1 MRSKFSAIHR
11 EHSPNPRKFYAFCT
25 SVTDTTT
32 TSGIIA
38 SGEEQFPKTS
48 LSNVHG
54 MLTQCLILFSAL
66 RVLRDYLTWIGLGA
80 IIVRDMV
87 IRQHLKQSKLL

>member
-1 MRSKFSAIHR
+1 MKSKFSAIHR
-11 EHSPNPRKFYAFCT
+11 EYSPNPRKFYAFCT

-38 SGEEQFPKTS
+38 SGKESST
-48 LSNVHG
+48 VHG
-54 MLTQCLILFSAL
+54 ILTLTFSL
-66 RVLRDYLTWIGLGA
+66 YCDTYLQLLDLDWDV
-80 IIVRDMV
+80 IVRDMV

>member
-1 MRSKFSAIHR
+1 MKSKFGAIHR
-11 EHSPNPRKFYAFCT
+11 EYSPNPRKFYAFCT

-38 SGEEQFPKTS
+38 SGKESST
-48 LSNVHG
+48 VYG
-54 MLTQCLILFSAL
+54 MLTLTFVFFSVCDTYL
-66 RVLRDYLTWIGLGA
+66 RLLVLDWDV
-80 IIVRDMV
+80 IVRDMV

>member
-1 MRSKFSAIHR
+1 MKSKFGAIHR
-11 EHSPNPRKFYAFCT
+11 DFSPNPRKFYAFCT

-38 SGEEQFPKTS
+38 SGKESST
-48 LSNVHG
+48 VYG
-54 MLTQCLILFSAL
+54 MLTLTFVFFS
-66 RVLRDYLTWIGLGA
+66 VLRYLRLLGLDWDV
-80 IIVRDMV
+80 IVRDMV